1 MWRTS
6 LLDLDR
12 LKSPTN
18 IKKTNYAL
26 ELPLLS
32 NFDMKADPTMYS

>member
-12 LKSPTN
+12 LKTPSS

-26 ELPLLS
+26 ELPLL
-32 NFDMKADPTMYS
+32 NNYDRQADRAMYS